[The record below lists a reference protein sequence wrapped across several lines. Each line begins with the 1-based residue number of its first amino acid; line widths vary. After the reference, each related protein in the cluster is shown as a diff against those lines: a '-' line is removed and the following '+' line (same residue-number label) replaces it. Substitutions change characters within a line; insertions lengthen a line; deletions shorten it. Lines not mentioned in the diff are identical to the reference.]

1 MKPILQE
8 SPGYAETISH
18 NGHRLTPQR
27 REVYEVLLAQ
37 RDHPTATE
45 VFLRAK
51 QRMPSI
57 SLATVY
63 NCLETLVEC
72 GLAKQ
77 VNVERDATRY
87 CPNLTEHGHFVCERC
102 GKIYDVPLLASK
114 RIGRTWD
121 LPVDFTVAHSDI
133 MLRGACADCNKSIYP
148 FDESFDP
155 KLARHD
161 WGA

>member
-1 MKPILQE
+1 MKPAAQGNL
-8 SPGYAETISH
+8 GYEETISH

-27 REVYEVLLAQ
+27 REVYEVLLGQ

-72 GLAKQ
+72 GLVKQ

-87 CPNLTEHGHFVCERC
+87 CPNLTEHGHFMCERC
-102 GKIYDVPLLASK
+102 GKIFDVPLGSTDK
-114 RIGRTWD
+114 RIEPTWD
-121 LPVDFTVAHSDI
+121 VPAGFTVTHSDI
-133 MLRGACADCNKSIYP
+133 TLRGVCWDCN
-148 FDESFDP
+148 
-155 KLARHD
+155 R
-161 WGA
+161 

>member
-1 MKPILQE
+1 MSAKKTTQPAYE
-8 SPGYAETISH
+8 ETISH

-27 REVYEVLLAQ
+27 REVYNVLLED

-51 QRMPSI
+51 KRIPAI

-77 VNVERDATRY
+77 VNVEREATRY
-87 CPNLTEHGHFVCERC
+87 CPNLSEHGHFVCESC
-102 GKIYDVPLLASK
+102 GIV
-114 RIGRTWD
+114 
-121 LPVDFTVAHSDI
+121 SDI
-133 MLRGACADCNKSIYP
+133 PVSKGGSLTQFLKVPSGFSVNHSEITLRGTCPACKKS
-148 FDESFDP
+148 
-155 KLARHD
+155 HN
-161 WGA
+161 

>member
-1 MKPILQE
+1 VNKTTQPAYE
-8 SPGYAETISH
+8 ETISH

-27 REVYEVLLAQ
+27 REVYNVLLED

-51 QRMPSI
+51 KRIPAI

-77 VNVERDATRY
+77 VNVEREATRY
-87 CPNLTEHGHFVCERC
+87 CPNLSEHGHFVCESC
-102 GKIYDVPLLASK
+102 GIV
-114 RIGRTWD
+114 
-121 LPVDFTVAHSDI
+121 SDI
-133 MLRGACADCNKSIYP
+133 PVSKGGSLTQFLKVPSGFSVNHSEITLRGTCPACKKS
-148 FDESFDP
+148 
-155 KLARHD
+155 HN
-161 WGA
+161 